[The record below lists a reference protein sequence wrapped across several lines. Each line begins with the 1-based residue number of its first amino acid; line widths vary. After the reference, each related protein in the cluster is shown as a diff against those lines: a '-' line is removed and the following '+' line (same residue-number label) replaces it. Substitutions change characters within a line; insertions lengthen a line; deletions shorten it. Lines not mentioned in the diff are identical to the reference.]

1 MSNVDL
7 GDVTVLSA
15 DAAGYVQILLLD
27 PPPTK
32 KFSKSVFN
40 SQPLFVISLH
50 CITSRCPSLLKRNT
64 FGRNHVLSIAMPCSK
79 LRSYCP
85 PRVLLFV
92 CLVYFLA
99 ADAKH
104 LPCLSLDTLI
114 RYSAQ
119 IRTS

>member
-50 CITSRCPSLLKRNT
+50 CITSRCSSLLKRST
-64 FGRNHVLSIAMPCSK
+64 FGRNHVLSIYPNAMFKTPVVLPPISLSK
-79 LRSYCP
+79 TTVYWGGGGGRI
-85 PRVLLFV
+85 VV
-92 CLVYFLA
+92 CLFGLF
-99 ADAKH
+99 
-104 LPCLSLDTLI
+104 PGG
-114 RYSAQ
+114 
-119 IRTS
+119 